1 MMMTQDYIVIANLVV
16 SLYLAW
22 RVYEVQ
28 EDLDNLAQFSIES
41 IHALAQAIDE
51 IEETLDGQED

>member
-1 MMMTQDYIVIANLVV
+1 MTPQDYIVIANLVV

-22 RVYEVQ
+22 RVFELQ
-28 EDLDNLAQFSIES
+28 DDLDKLGQFSVES
-41 IHALAQAIDE
+41 IQALAQAIDE